1 MRSAHA
7 CDPRTHA
14 SEIPRAARSPWC
26 GRHAGGERHVQ
37 RLVSASFIDD
47 LFPGNLF
54 FNATVAYADDKMDLG
69 IRSIAKNM
77 YTVIVGVL
85 VSHELK
91 RCAE

>member
-1 MRSAHA
+1 MLPRSRGRR
-7 CDPRTHA
+7 DRPG
-14 SEIPRAARSPWC
+14 AAGTQAEP
-26 GRHAGGERHVQ
+26 HVQ